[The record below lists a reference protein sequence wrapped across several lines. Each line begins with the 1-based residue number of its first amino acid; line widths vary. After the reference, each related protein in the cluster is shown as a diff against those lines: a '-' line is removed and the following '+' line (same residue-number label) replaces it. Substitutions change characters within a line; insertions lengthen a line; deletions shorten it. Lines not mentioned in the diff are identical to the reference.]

1 MATPSPLLASDS
13 PLTGSTSSPSSTSTP
28 GWDANPGSSSI
39 PPVSLCLYIFSII
52 LSLFLVIFGALVA
65 RSVRQRR
72 RRNITAFAALTSGAY
87 GRSAARSG
95 KPDSLQALKP
105 ALWEARVVPVDGGA
119 KGWDGICPVAGAM
132 LVPVEK
138 TPARGVRLQHPAS
151 WRSRLRFPSLGRRP
165 PIAPD
170 LPPADPS
177 SESPASSSES
187 VHLTVLISMPTP
199 LIHGKARQDNE
210 GPPVVEL
217 GIAQVTYTSSTTL

>member
-1 MATPSPLLASDS
+1 MMDSDLLHSTPHIFHTQPMATPSPLLSSDS
-13 PLTGSTSSPSSTSTP
+13 SLTGSTSSPSSTGTP

-39 PPVSLCLYIFSII
+39 PPVSLCLI

-72 RRNITAFAALTSGAY
+72 QRNITAFAALTSGA
-87 GRSAARSG
+87 
-95 KPDSLQALKP
+95 PQALKP

-151 WRSRLRFPSLGRRP
+151 WRSRLRFPLLGRRP
-165 PIAPD
+165 QTAPD
-170 LPPADPS
+170 LPPADPLP
-177 SESPASSSES
+177 ESPASSSES

-199 LIHGKARQDNE
+199 LHGKARQDNE